1 MENLINVLTEIKDWS
16 SDGLPFYLRV
26 LGSKVEELEKL
37 YPDLT
42 QHKSALMQV
51 WLDTHPSPSWELV
64 CYALFVNKD
73 YEALEVVQ
81 KKYFKGTVCVHVCTS
96 WFDM

>member
-1 MENLINVLTEIKDWS
+1 MCIRDSL
-16 SDGLPFYLRV
+16 Y
-26 LGSKVEELEKL
+26 SKVEEQEKL

-42 QHKSALMQV
+42 QRKSALIQV
-51 WLDTHPSPSWELV
+51 WLDTHPSPSWEWI
-64 CYALFVNKD
+64 CYALYMEEE